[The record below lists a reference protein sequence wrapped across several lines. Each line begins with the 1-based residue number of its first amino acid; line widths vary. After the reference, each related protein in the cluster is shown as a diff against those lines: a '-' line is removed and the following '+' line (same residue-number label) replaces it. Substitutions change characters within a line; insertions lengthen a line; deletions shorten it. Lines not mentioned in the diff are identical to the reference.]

1 MRIALLTDGI
11 WPFVVGGMQKH
22 SFYLC
27 KYFARKGVYVELF
40 HTSDMNSNIDLNS
53 VFTEEELKY
62 IRAWYVLKPKS
73 DKLPGHYTRSAY
85 KYSENIFLKL
95 KEVMEIQPDI
105 DFVYAKGLTSWYMLK
120 NRPKLN
126 FNIPI
131 AINVHGYE
139 YFQKTAS
146 VKHKLEQYLLIPAFT
161 LINEKADFIFSYG
174 GKISDIIKKKIRN
187 SSSRIIE
194 VPTGI
199 ENDFLVKEFRSTS
212 GIRRFV
218 FIGRNERRKG
228 VFELNS
234 VIKKLSKSKEFE
246 FHFIGDIP
254 PESRIESSI
263 VKYHGVLKDRESITN
278 VMQKSDVL
286 VCPSYSEGMPNVI
299 LEGMASGCAIIASDV
314 GAINIQ
320 VGEEN
325 GWLIEAGSILS
336 LESAI
341 ENALKISDGSLDIM
355 RQNSIKKVK
364 EKFLWENVIDRKI
377 DAVNKILSNS
387 PSV

>member
-27 KYFARKGVYVELF
+27 KYFARRGVYVELF
-40 HTSDMNSNIDLNS
+40 HTSDNDSKIDLKS
-53 VFTEEELKY
+53 IFSSEELKY
-62 IRAWYVLKPKS
+62 IRAWYISKPLS
-73 DKLPGHYTRSAY
+73 DKLPGHYTRAAY
-85 KYSENIFLKL
+85 KYSQELFNKFS
-95 KEVMEIQPDI
+95 EVLQIQPDI
-105 DFVYAKGLTSWYMLK
+105 DFVYAKGLTGWYLLK
-120 NRPKLN
+120 NRSKLN
-126 FNIPI
+126 FKLPI

-146 VKHKLEQYLLIPAFT
+146 IKHKLEQYLLVPAFT
-161 LINEKADFIFSYG
+161 LINDKANFIFSYG
-174 GKISDIIKKKIRN
+174 GKISDIIKNKIRN
-187 SSSRIIE
+187 SASKIIE

-199 ENDFLVKEFRSTS
+199 ESDFLVKQFRPTS

-234 VIKKLSKSKEFE
+234 VIKKLSKNEEFE

-254 PESRIESSI
+254 TESRIDSAR
-263 VKYHGVLKDRESITN
+263 VVYHGVLKDRESITN
-278 VMQKSDVL
+278 VIQNSDIL

-299 LEGMASGCAIIASDV
+299 LEGMASGCSIIASDV

-320 VGEEN
+320 VGTEN
-325 GWLIEAGSILS
+325 GWLIEPGSISS
-336 LESAI
+336 LTNAMI
-341 ENALKISDGSLDIM
+341 KALKISDEDLNIM
-355 RQNSIKKVK
+355 RQNSIRKVK
-364 EKFLWENVIDRKI
+364 EKFLWENVIEKKI
-377 DAVNKILSNS
+377 EAIQKILSNGT
-387 PSV
+387 SV